1 MLRGNMTLEFLSLKQ
16 LQNLRT
22 WLGEGRFWLLL
33 GMLISTG
40 IASFLLQFIQTESAL
55 VFQNMLVAAFFVGA
69 AVLIAPRMSRE
80 ELIRWAAILVPA
92 FGLVVLGLFFVPDYL
107 LAFMGGA
114 FGWVLVGLFLFG
126 SNKTRMEY
134 QKAIKSL
141 RKNDYKAAIEV
152 IDELIKSESKDPNHY
167 RFRAEVLR
175 LWGKLDRAR
184 RDYQEMLNHST
195 NDADRAV
202 AYNGLAEVDLQAGR
216 YQDALE
222 AAQKA
227 YELAPGEWVTAYNLG
242 MIADR
247 MGNNTLAIE
256 SLEKALA
263 AKMPDSRHRLLVYLW
278 QARAYAR
285 SQQTNAA
292 QTAIANLKKESS
304 GLKEWQK
311 ILPDEQ
317 ATVLRDVLEADIK
330 LAEKLLNGESNL
342 AQLGAKA

>member
-1 MLRGNMTLEFLSLKQ
+1 LKQ
-16 LQNLRT
+16 LQNFRA
-22 WLGEGRFWLLL
+22 WLGEGRFWLLI

-40 IASFLLQFIQTESAL
+40 IASFVLQFIQTEGAL
-55 VFQNMLVAAFFVGA
+55 AFQNMLVAAFFVGA
-69 AVLIAPRMSRE
+69 IAIIAPRMSRE
-80 ELIRWAAILVPA
+80 DLTRWAAILLPA
-92 FGLVVLGLFFVPDYL
+92 FGLVVLGLFFLPNYL
-107 LAFMGGA
+107 LIFMGGA

-126 SNKTRMEY
+126 NNKTRMEY
-134 QKAIKSL
+134 QKAIKFL
-141 RKNDYKAAIEV
+141 RKNDYQEAVTVMDA
-152 IDELIKSESKDPNHY
+152 LIKSEAEDPNHY

-184 RDYQEMLNHST
+184 RDYQEMLNRSK

-216 YQDALE
+216 YQTALE

-227 YELAPGEWVTAYNLG
+227 YELAPDEWVAAYNLG

-247 MGNNTLAIE
+247 MGNNSLAIE

-285 SQQTNAA
+285 SQQANAA
-292 QTAIANLKKESS
+292 ETAVANLKKESS

-317 ATVLRDVLEADIK
+317 ASVLRDVLEADVK
-330 LAEKLLNGESNL
+330 LAEKLLSGEINP

>member
-1 MLRGNMTLEFLSLKQ
+1 MKQ
-16 LQNLRT
+16 LQNFRA
-22 WLGEGRFWLLL
+22 WLGEGRFWLLI

-40 IASFLLQFIQTESAL
+40 IASFLLQFAPIESAIT
-55 VFQNMLVAAFFVGA
+55 FQNMLVAAFFVGA
-69 AVLIAPRMSRE
+69 ALLIAPRLSRE
-80 ELIRWAAILVPA
+80 DLYRWAAILVPA
-92 FGLVVLGLFFVPDYL
+92 FGLVLLGLFFFPNYL
-107 LAFMGGA
+107 LVFMGGA
-114 FGWVLVGLFLFG
+114 FGWLLVGLFVFG

-134 QKAIKSL
+134 QKAVKAL
-141 RKNDYKAAIEV
+141 RKNDYKTAVEV
-152 IDELIKSESKDPNHY
+152 MDELIKTEAEDPNHY

-184 RDYQEMLNHST
+184 RDYQEMLNRSK

-202 AYNGLAEVDLQAGR
+202 AYNGLAEVDLQAKR
-216 YQDALE
+216 YQTALE
-222 AAQKA
+222 SAQKA
-227 YELAPGEWVTAYNLG
+227 YELAPDEWVAAYNLG

-247 MGNNTLAIE
+247 MGNHALAIE

-285 SQQTNAA
+285 SQQNSAA
-292 QTAIANLKKESS
+292 ETAIANLKKESS

-317 ATVLRDVLEADIK
+317 ATVLRDVLEADVQ
-330 LAEKLLNGESNL
+330 LAEKLLKGETTL
-342 AQLGAKA
+342 DQLGAKA

>member
-1 MLRGNMTLEFLSLKQ
+1 MKAITNF
-16 LQNLRT
+16 RT
-22 WLGEGRFWLLL
+22 WLGEGRFWLLI
-33 GMLISTG
+33 GMLVSTG
-40 IASFLLQFIQTESAL
+40 IASFILQFFQTESAL
-55 VFQNMLVAAFFVGA
+55 VFQNMLVAAFFIG
-69 AVLIAPRMSRE
+69 AVLIIAPKMSRE
-80 ELIRWAAILVPA
+80 ELQRWAAILLPA
-92 FGLVVLGLFFVPDYL
+92 FGLVILGVFFLPQYL
-107 LAFMGGA
+107 LAFMGAA
-114 FGWVLVGLFLFG
+114 FGWVLVGLFVFG
-126 SNKTRMEY
+126 SSKTRMEY
-134 QKAIKSL
+134 QKAVKAL
-141 RKNDYKAAIEV
+141 RSNDYKTAV
-152 IDELIKSESKDPNHY
+152 DVMDKLIKTEADDPNHY

-184 RDYQEMLNHST
+184 RDYQEMLNRSK

-216 YQDALE
+216 YQNALE
-222 AAQKA
+222 AGRKA
-227 YELAPGEWVTAYNLG
+227 FELAPDEWVAAYNLG

-247 MGNNTLAIE
+247 LGNNALAID

-285 SQQTNAA
+285 SNQKNKADEA
-292 QTAIANLKKESS
+292 VANLKKEGA

-317 ATVLRDVLEADIK
+317 AAVLRDVLEADVK
-330 LAEKLLNGESNL
+330 LAEQLLKGEINA

>member
-1 MLRGNMTLEFLSLKQ
+1 LRQ
-16 LQNLRT
+16 LQNFRA

-40 IASFLLQFIQTESAL
+40 IASFLLQFVQTESTL
-55 VFQNMLVAAFFVGA
+55 VFQNMLVAAFFMGA

-80 ELIRWAAILVPA
+80 ELYRWAAILLPA
-92 FGLVVLGLFFVPDYL
+92 FGLVLLGLFFLPDYL

-134 QKAIKSL
+134 QKAVKAL
-141 RKNDYKAAIEV
+141 RKNDYKTAVEIM
-152 IDELIKSESKDPNHY
+152 DTLIKSEAEDPSHY

-184 RDYQEMLNHST
+184 RDYQEMLNRSKK
-195 NDADRAV
+195 DDDRAV

-216 YQDALE
+216 YQTALE

-227 YELAPGEWVTAYNLG
+227 YELAPDEWVAAYNLG

-247 MGNNTLAIE
+247 LGDNALAIK

-285 SQQTNAA
+285 SQQNTAA
-292 QTAIANLKKESS
+292 EAAIAKLKQESS

-317 ATVLRDVLEADIK
+317 ATVLRDVLEADVK
-330 LAEKLLNGESNL
+330 LAEQLLKGEATL

>member
-1 MLRGNMTLEFLSLKQ
+1 LKQ
-16 LQNLRT
+16 LQNFRA
-22 WLGEGRFWLLL
+22 WLGEGRFWLLI

-40 IASFLLQFIQTESAL
+40 IASFAVQFIQTESAL
-55 VFQNMLVAAFFVGA
+55 VFQNMLVAAFFIGA
-69 AVLIAPRMSRE
+69 IAIIAPRMNRE
-80 ELIRWAAILVPA
+80 ELSRWAAILLPA
-92 FGLVVLGLFFVPDYL
+92 FGLVVLGLFFLPNYL
-107 LAFMGGA
+107 AAFMGGA
-114 FGWVLVGLFLFG
+114 FGWVLIGLFLFR

-134 QKAIKSL
+134 QKAIKAL
-141 RKNDYKAAIEV
+141 RKNDYQSAIEV
-152 IDELIKSESKDPNHY
+152 MDAVIKTETEDPNHY
-167 RFRAEVLR
+167 RFRAEILR

-184 RDYQEMLNHST
+184 RDYQEMLNRSK

-216 YQDALE
+216 YQTALE

-227 YELAPGEWVTAYNLG
+227 YELAPDEWVAAYNLG

-247 MGNNTLAIE
+247 MGNNSLAIE

-285 SQQTNAA
+285 SQQASAA
-292 QTAIANLKKESS
+292 ETAVANLKKESS

-317 ATVLRDVLEADIK
+317 AAVLRDVLEADVK
-330 LAEKLLNGESNL
+330 LAEKLLSGEINP